1 MRYMPRVLI
10 VLGILLLINSVFC
23 LLQFSLVE
31 FYRPQIVS
39 GQMVAGFEKRM
50 TAEELTRLFEIPAS
64 ELDRGRFMRQKL
76 REIQPPSSST
86 EIWALESL
94 LLGIGLIGL
103 GVAEF
108 RSRRRVQPRALN
120 PVLKNRC
127 ATCGYDRRGLDP
139 AAPCPECNAVPN
151 HLK

>member
-64 ELDRGRFMRQKL
+64 ELDRGQFMRQKL

-86 EIWALESL
+86 EFWALESL

-103 GVAEF
+103 GIAEF
-108 RSRRRVQPRALN
+108 RSRRRVQQRALN
-120 PVLKNRC
+120 PVMKNKC
-127 ATCGYDRRGLDP
+127 STCGYDLGGL
-139 AAPCPECNAVPN
+139 AMGTPCPECNSGKVSV
-151 HLK
+151 